1 MATIKTLEIGKHVDS
16 LYLKEIPDLLQRV
29 DFEELIAAVIGGG
42 MKFLTR
48 SGYKENTREHICIVD
63 AIHDSFCNA
72 QPACYMS
79 LKRKKSQPTACGR
92 LIYCDFRRYSAYGVY
107 SDTVFPYIAQEI
119 NYYDDYGR
127 KLTAESEPFRIN
139 GLDIIEAAFLSLY
152 DRMVKTNKIITTFSE
167 YALVY
172 TKDTYNFPVLEI
184 HYC

>member
-1 MATIKTLEIGKHVDS
+1 MATIKTLEVGKHVDPF
-16 LYLKEIPDLLQRV
+16 YLKEIPDLLQKV

-48 SGYKENTREHICIVD
+48 PGYKDNPREYILIVNG
-63 AIHDSFCNA
+63 IHNGFYNA

-92 LIYCDFRRYSAYGVY
+92 FIYCDYKRYSAWSVY
-107 SDTVFPYIAQEI
+107 SDIVFPYIAQEI

-127 KLTAESEPFRIN
+127 KLTAESEPFKIN
-139 GLDIIEAAFLSLY
+139 DLDIIDAAFLSLY
-152 DRMVKTNKIITTFSE
+152 DRIVKTNKIITTFSE

-172 TKDTYNFPVLEI
+172 TKDTYDFPVLEI
-184 HYC
+184 HHC